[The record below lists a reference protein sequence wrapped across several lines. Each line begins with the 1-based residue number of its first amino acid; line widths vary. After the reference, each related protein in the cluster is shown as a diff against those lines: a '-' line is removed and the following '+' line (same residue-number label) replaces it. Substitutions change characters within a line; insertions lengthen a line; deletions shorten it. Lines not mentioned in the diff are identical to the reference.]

1 MTKINA
7 ISPRNTMAIS
17 AMLMLSAGSAFAQEA
32 TVPVTEAPV
41 VSAPVTAP
49 PVTAPAA
56 ITAPQAP
63 TIVIPTPAPEAAA
76 VAAAEP
82 EVAASVVST
91 TSTAQP
97 QPRTTQSPA
106 RTARSTSAAAP
117 MAAVPAA
124 TAALA
129 PSAAPAPS
137 IATPASETAPTPS
150 TAEPAAASNADD
162 SSSDWALPV
171 AGGASLIVLGGI
183 ALALSRRKRVYEED
197 ADFVAP
203 VAPRPTP
210 RPQAEVRPSPTS
222 AATPRA
228 TAAMRSGWVAT
239 GSERE
244 ALIERI
250 VASPPDAANPFTSA
264 KARRRRARIMVQSM
278 QTPPTAAAAV
288 SRDVRSEEA
297 PARPDY
303 AFV

>member
-7 ISPRNTMAIS
+7 ISSRNTMAIS
-17 AMLMLSAGSAFAQEA
+17 AMLMLSAGFAYAQEA
-32 TVPVTEAPV
+32 TVPVTDAPV
-41 VSAPVTAP
+41 VSAPVPAP
-49 PVTAPAA
+49 PLTAPAA
-56 ITAPQAP
+56 TPAPPTP
-63 TIVIPTPAPEAAA
+63 TIVIPTPAPEVAA

-82 EVAASVVST
+82 EVAAPVLST
-91 TSTAQP
+91 TSPAQP

-106 RTARSTSAAAP
+106 RAARSTSVAAP
-117 MAAVPAA
+117 VAAVPAA
-124 TAALA
+124 TAASSA
-129 PSAAPAPS
+129 SAAPAPS
-137 IATPASETAPTPS
+137 MAPPATETAPAPS
-150 TAEPAAASNADD
+150 TAEPAATSNADN

-210 RPQAEVRPSPTS
+210 RPQADVRPAQTS
-222 AATPRA
+222 AATPFV
-228 TAAMRSGWVAT
+228 TAAMRSGSVAT

-278 QTPPTAAAAV
+278 QAPPTAAAAV